1 MSNIYVH
8 FSEFSFPAQYS
19 VINFQSESH
28 SVRFQE
34 VIMLCIISSFPY
46 FFCLLIEVI
55 NPVNEIIIE
64 QSKFMT
70 TKKSKENHGL
80 GLTCLNEAVKRYGG
94 SCKIYVKE
102 KLFNVT
108 ICIPSKNV

>member
-1 MSNIYVH
+1 MWKN
-8 FSEFSFPAQYS
+8 S
-19 VINFQSESH
+19 VKEIGLKIWEANG
-28 SVRFQE
+28 
-34 VIMLCIISSFPY
+34 
-46 FFCLLIEVI
+46 CLLIEVI

>member
-1 MSNIYVH
+1 MTIT
-8 FSEFSFPAQYS
+8 
-19 VINFQSESH
+19 
-28 SVRFQE
+28 
-34 VIMLCIISSFPY
+34 IMDIRKKRK
-46 FFCLLIEVI
+46 V
-55 NPVNEIIIE
+55 
-64 QSKFMT
+64 
-70 TKKSKENHGL
+70 TKKNKENHGL

>member
-1 MSNIYVH
+1 MN
-8 FSEFSFPAQYS
+8 A
-19 VINFQSESH
+19 
-28 SVRFQE
+28 
-34 VIMLCIISSFPY
+34 LDIISIFGNVIDNAIEACEKNSVKEIRLKIWEANG
-46 FFCLLIEVI
+46 CLFIEVI

-70 TKKSKENHGL
+70 TKKNKENHGL

>member
-1 MSNIYVH
+1 MDKFLGFCDLLCSNSWNGAFCQYYP
-8 FSEFSFPAQYS
+8 FPGK
-19 VINFQSESH
+19 N
-28 SVRFQE
+28 
-34 VIMLCIISSFPY
+34 
-46 FFCLLIEVI
+46 
-55 NPVNEIIIE
+55 
-64 QSKFMT
+64 
-70 TKKSKENHGL
+70 KENHGL